1 MEAPGS
7 RYEIVMEGL
16 VTCYVVHRSAT
27 AAGPKSLFRIQN
39 FSPPTPD
46 ILNQSLYFNK
56 MLRSSICELN
66 FEKHS
71 KWTGE
76 IEKGGHKVISQ
87 PARLIEYFSPN

>member
-1 MEAPGS
+1 MLCGPQISNSS
-7 RYEIVMEGL
+7 RTQEPL
-16 VTCYVVHRSAT
+16 
-27 AAGPKSLFRIQN
+27 QN
-39 FSPPTPD
+39 SEFQSPPPD

-87 PARLIEYFSPN
+87 PARLIEYFSPNEDMQVHL